1 VLLDFEA
8 DEYPR
13 AGQGGAD
20 QNTGPIEARRVLGG
34 GQMTIVKINGRELL
48 LKECPEC
55 HREVISLIREFRDD
69 DVIRTFCYHCDE
81 DAKSTAA
88 TITRKLHEHAIA
100 GTLDQY
106 PLAERIAD
114 LNGEKYVKPN

>member
-1 VLLDFEA
+1 
-8 DEYPR
+8 
-13 AGQGGAD
+13 
-20 QNTGPIEARRVLGG
+20 
-34 GQMTIVKINGRELL
+34 MTIVKVNGRELL

-55 HREVISLIREFRDD
+55 HREVISLIREFRDGK
-69 DVIRTFCYHCDE
+69 VIRTFCHRCDE
-81 DAKSTAA
+81 DPNSTAA
-88 TITRKLHEHAIA
+88 TVTRKLHEHAIA